1 MKTERGM
8 TVKKNQNKDNMEQT
22 AGNSKKTAKAE
33 EKEKIDSN
41 KSEAEA
47 KAEKEKAETQEK
59 QETKEK
65 SEAQE
70 KPEEKD
76 KKNDGDDKDKP
87 SDIDLLKA
95 YLGQTLEELQRLKE
109 ENNKLKEENENLNER
124 ISLCKDKFERLVAE
138 YENFRRRTA
147 VEKENISLDVKSKVV
162 LALLPVLDNLE
173 RAMPFA
179 GTNSESFEKGVEMT
193 LRQFYDAFKSLGVEE
208 IEAQNAVFNP
218 EYHEAVMHVEDENL
232 GEGII
237 TEVFQ
242 KGYKIGDKVVRHS
255 VVKVAN

>member
-1 MKTERGM
+1 M
-8 TVKKNQNKDNMEQT
+8 TVKKNQDKDMEQ
-22 AGNSKKTAKAE
+22 AAENSKKTAKAE
-33 EKEKIDSN
+33 EQNTEDN
-41 KSEAEA
+41 KTKA
-47 KAEKEKAETQEK
+47 KAEAEEK
-59 QETKEK
+59 K

-70 KPEEKD
+70 KKDESGEK
-76 KKNDGDDKDKP
+76 KEP
-87 SDIDLLKA
+87 SEIDLLKA
-95 YLGQTLEELQRLKE
+95 YLSQTLEELKRQKDENDRLKTD
-109 ENNKLKEENENLNER
+109 NEKLNEQ
-124 ISLCKDKFERLVAE
+124 ISLCKDKFERLASE

-147 VEKENISLDVKSKVV
+147 VEKENIAIDVKSKVV
-162 LALLPVLDNLE
+162 LTLLPVLDNLE

-179 GTNSESFEKGVEMT
+179 GSNSESFEKGVEMT

-218 EYHEAVMHVEDENL
+218 EYHEAVMHIEDENL